1 MFDKLL
7 IANRGAIAC
16 RILRTLRTLQVKG
29 VAVYS
34 EADAASLHL
43 MQADEAHSL
52 GEGGAAGTYLAVDKI
67 LAIAKA
73 SGAKA
78 IHPGYGFLSENA
90 AFAQAC
96 EDAGI
101 AFVGPTPEQLRVF
114 GLKHTARAL
123 ARQHGVPMLEGTELL
138 DSLESAIAAAHTIGY
153 PVMLKS
159 TAGGGGIG
167 MRVCRSAEELADS
180 FEAVKR
186 LGQNNFSDAGVF
198 IEKYIQRARHLEVQV
213 FGDGQGE
220 VLALGVRDCSVQRRN
235 QKVLEETPAPNLPH
249 GMAEELCAA
258 AVKLARAVDYRSAG
272 TVEFV
277 FDSEDQRFYFLE
289 VNTRLQVEHGVTE
302 QVWGVDLVSWMV
314 QLAAGDLP
322 PLDQLQAG
330 LKPVGHAIQ
339 ARLYAEDPGRDFQPC
354 PGLLTAADFP
364 PADGRKLRIDTWVEA
379 GCEIPPYFDPMI
391 AKLISWAPT
400 REDASAGLID
410 ALNETRLYGV
420 ETNRDY
426 LRQIIADAPFASGQP
441 WTRCLEDL
449 VYHAD
454 TFEVLS
460 GGTQTSVQD
469 YPGRLGYWAVGVPPS
484 GPMDSRALRQGNGL
498 LGNPEGCAALEVT
511 MSGPLLRFNTDAVV
525 AVTGAHIPITLDGQS
540 CAMNTALFVSA
551 GSTLSL
557 GTIAGA
563 GVRSY
568 LCVRG
573 GLDVPDYLGSKS
585 TFTLGQFGGHGGR
598 ALRAGDVLHIAPLVE
613 RSAGRR
619 IADEALEALTDVRR
633 MRVIYGPH
641 AAPEYFTEAYIERF
655 FATDWEV
662 HFNSS
667 RTGVRLIGPKPEWVR
682 SDGGEAGL
690 HPSNIHDNPYAIGA
704 VDFTGDMPVILGP
717 DGPSLG
723 GFVCPVTIIE
733 ADLWQLGQL
742 KAGDKVRFTPVSVE
756 ACHAERCGSALANEG
771 YSPDAENPSTAPD
784 SSRTSP
790 LLQGTANSRGSELA
804 REGYSPDAE
813 NPSTATPS
821 SRASSL
827 PQGTAN
833 SRRSELVREGYSP
846 DAENP
851 STATPSSR
859 ASSLPQG
866 NANFHRSE
874 LVREGYIPDAENPST
889 ATPSSRAS
897 SLPQGTANFRRS
909 ELAREG
915 YIPDAEN
922 PSTAPASSRA
932 SSLPQGTANFRGSE
946 LAREGHIPDAENPS
960 AATPSS
966 RASSLPQGTANF
978 RRSELVREV
987 YSPDAENPS
996 TATPSSR
1003 ASQIPQSTANFR
1015 GSELAR
1021 EGHIPDAENPSAATP
1036 SSRASSLP
1044 QGTANFRRSELVRES
1059 YSPDAENPSTVEDS
1073 SRTSPLLQGTA
1084 NSRDSEV
1091 VRIEDL
1097 PSPVILDIGQDDKRL
1112 VARLSGDTHLLLEI
1126 GAPELDLVLRL
1137 RGHALMLALEA
1148 KALAGV
1154 IDLTPGIRSLQVHY
1168 RPEQLPLWQ
1177 LLDIVAGE
1185 WDAVCAAKD
1194 LQVASRI
1201 VHLPLSWD
1209 DPACQLA
1216 IEKYM
1221 TTVRKDAPW
1230 CPSNLEFIRR
1240 INDLPNL
1247 DEVQRTVFDASYLVM
1262 GLGDVY
1268 LGAPVATPL
1277 DPRHRLVTT
1286 KYNPARTWT
1295 AENSVGIGGAY
1306 MCVYGMEGPGGYQF
1320 VGRTLQMWNR
1330 YRDVAAFEGKPW
1342 LLRFFDQI
1350 RFYPVSADEL
1360 VRIRRDFPLGRFALN
1375 IEHSTL
1381 NLADYQAFLSREA
1394 EGIEAFRAQQNAAFN
1409 AERER
1414 WIANGQADFQSD
1426 EGVTPNTEE
1435 QPLQPGQ
1442 QGVDSHIAGNLW
1454 QVQVQPGDHVEAGDV
1469 LVILESMKMEIPLL
1483 APIAGVVQDVR
1494 VQPGSAVRAGQ
1505 RVVVLSAD

>member
-16 RILRTLRTLQVKG
+16 RILRTLRTLKVKG

-67 LAIAKA
+67 LAIAA
-73 SGAKA
+73 SSGATA

-123 ARQHGVPMLEGTELL
+123 AKLHGVPMLEGTELL
-138 DSLESAIAAAHTIGY
+138 DSLDSALVAAQHIGY

-167 MRVCRSAEELADS
+167 MRVCRSAAELAES

-213 FGDGQGE
+213 FGDGRGE

-235 QKVLEETPAPNLPH
+235 QKVLEETPAPNLPD
-249 GMAEELCAA
+249 GMADELCAA
-258 AVKLARAVDYRSAG
+258 AIKLAKAVSYRSAG

-322 PLDQLQAG
+322 PLSQLQAT
-330 LKPVGHAIQ
+330 LKPSGHAIQ

-354 PGLLTAADFP
+354 PGLLTAVDFP
-364 PADGRKLRIDTWVEA
+364 AADGKNLRIDTWVEA
-379 GCEIPPYFDPMI
+379 GCEIPPFFDPMI
-391 AKLISWAPT
+391 AKLISWAADRT
-400 REDASAGLID
+400 QASAGLAN
-410 ALNETRLYGV
+410 ALNDTRLYGV

-426 LRQIIADAPFASGQP
+426 LRQIIVDAPFASGQP
-441 WTRCLEDL
+441 WTRCLEKL
-449 VYHAD
+449 IYHAD

-460 GGTQTSVQD
+460 GGTQTTVQD

-484 GPMDSRALRQGNGL
+484 GPMDSRALRQGNRL
-498 LGNPEGCAALEVT
+498 LGNAEGCAALEIT
-511 MSGPLLRFNTDAVV
+511 MSGPLLRFNTDAVL
-525 AVTGAHIPITLDGQS
+525 AITGASIPITLDGESQ
-540 CAMNTALFVSA
+540 AMNTALRVPA
-551 GSTLSL
+551 GSTLAL

-563 GVRSY
+563 GARSY
-568 LCVRG
+568 LCLRG

-598 ALRAGDVLHIAPLVE
+598 ALRAGDVLHVTAL
-613 RSAGRR
+613 SDHNAGQRVPAGQ
-619 IADEALEALTDVRR
+619 IPTLTDVRR
-633 MRVIYGPH
+633 IRVIYGPH
-641 AAPEYFTEAYIERF
+641 GAPEYFTENYIDTF
-655 FATDWEV
+655 FATEWEV

-682 SDGGEAGL
+682 ADGGEAGL

-742 KAGDKVRFTPVSVE
+742 KARDKVRFSPVTLEE
-756 ACHAERCGSALANEG
+756 ARSFCRNEFIHEEVVSATDDGGNVPA
-771 YSPDAENPSTAPD
+771 
-784 SSRTSP
+784 SSRISP
-790 LLQGTANSRGSELA
+790 LLQ
-804 REGYSPDAE
+804 
-813 NPSTATPS
+813 TP
-821 SRASSL
+821 
-827 PQGTAN
+827 
-833 SRRSELVREGYSP
+833 
-846 DAENP
+846 
-851 STATPSSR
+851 
-859 ASSLPQG
+859 
-866 NANFHRSE
+866 
-874 LVREGYIPDAENPST
+874 
-889 ATPSSRAS
+889 
-897 SLPQGTANFRRS
+897 
-909 ELAREG
+909 
-915 YIPDAEN
+915 
-922 PSTAPASSRA
+922 
-932 SSLPQGTANFRGSE
+932 
-946 LAREGHIPDAENPS
+946 
-960 AATPSS
+960 
-966 RASSLPQGTANF
+966 
-978 RRSELVREV
+978 
-987 YSPDAENPS
+987 
-996 TATPSSR
+996 
-1003 ASQIPQSTANFR
+1003 
-1015 GSELAR
+1015 
-1021 EGHIPDAENPSAATP
+1021 
-1036 SSRASSLP
+1036 
-1044 QGTANFRRSELVRES
+1044 
-1059 YSPDAENPSTVEDS
+1059 
-1073 SRTSPLLQGTA
+1073 
-1084 NSRDSEV
+1084 V
-1091 VRIEDL
+1091 V
-1097 PSPVILDIGQDDKRL
+1097 LDIGQDDNRL
-1112 VARLSGDTHLLLEI
+1112 VARLSGDTHVLLEI
-1126 GAPELDLVLRL
+1126 GAPELDLVLRF
-1137 RGHALMLALEA
+1137 RGHALMQALES
-1148 KALAGV
+1148 KALPGV

-1168 RPEQLPLWQ
+1168 QPEQLPLGQ
-1177 LLDIVAGE
+1177 LLEIVAGE
-1185 WDAVCAAKD
+1185 WDAVCATLD
-1194 LQVASRI
+1194 LQVPSRI

-1330 YRDVAAFEGKPW
+1330 YREVAAFDGKPW

-1360 VRIRRDFPLGRFALN
+1360 LRIRRDFPLGRYPLQ

-1381 NLADYQAFLSREA
+1381 NLADYQAFLA
-1394 EGIEAFRAQQNAAFN
+1394 QQADGIAAFRSQQQAAFQ

-1414 WIANGQADFQSD
+1414 WIASGQANFESD
-1426 EGVTPNTEE
+1426 ESAAPLTDEPELEE
-1435 QPLQPGQ
+1435 GQ
-1442 QGVDSHIAGNLW
+1442 QGIDSHIAGNLW
-1454 QVQVQPGDHVEAGDV
+1454 QVQVQPGEQVAAGDT

-1483 APIAGVVQDVR
+1483 APVSGIVREVR

-1505 RVVVLSAD
+1505 RVVVLETDQNA

>member
-364 PADGRKLRIDTWVEA
+364 PADGRSLRIDTWVEA

-426 LRQIIADAPFASGQP
+426 LRQIIVDAPFASGQP

-498 LGNPEGCAALEVT
+498 LGNPEGCAALEIT

-525 AVTGAHIPITLDGQS
+525 AVTGAHIPITLDGQA

-613 RSAGRR
+613 RSAGQR

-641 AAPEYFTEAYIERF
+641 AAPEYFTEAYVERF

-682 SDGGEAGL
+682 ADGGEAGL

-742 KAGDKVRFTPVSVE
+742 KAGDRVRFTPVSVE
-756 ACHAERCGSALANEG
+756 ACHAERCGSALAREG
-771 YSPDAENPSTAPD
+771 YIPDAEI
-784 SSRTSP
+784 
-790 LLQGTANSRGSELA
+790 
-804 REGYSPDAE
+804 
-813 NPSTATPS
+813 PSTATPS

-833 SRRSELVREGYSP
+833 SSRSELVREGYSP

-859 ASSLPQG
+859 TSPLLQGTANSRGSELVREGYSPDAENPSTVPPSSRASSLPQG
-866 NANFHRSE
+866 TANFHRSE

-897 SLPQGTANFRRS
+897 SLPQ
-909 ELAREG
+909 
-915 YIPDAEN
+915 
-922 PSTAPASSRA
+922 STV
-932 SSLPQGTANFRGSE
+932 NFRGSE
-946 LAREGHIPDAENPS
+946 L
-960 AATPSS
+960 
-966 RASSLPQGTANF
+966 
-978 RRSELVREV
+978 VRES
-987 YSPDAENPS
+987 YIPDAENPS

-1015 GSELAR
+1015 GSELVR
-1021 EGHIPDAENPSAATP
+1021 EGHIPDAENPSAAPDSSRTSP
-1036 SSRASSLP
+1036 LPQGTANFRRSELVREVYIPDAENPSAATLSSRASSLP

-1177 LLDIVAGE
+1177 LLDIIAGE

>member
-16 RILRTLRTLQVKG
+16 RILRTLRTLHVTG

-34 EADAASLHL
+34 EADVASLHL

-52 GEGGAAGTYLAVDKI
+52 GEGGAAGTYLAADKI

-73 SGAKA
+73 SGAGA

-138 DSLESAIAAAHTIGY
+138 DSIDAALTAAEVIGY

-167 MRVCRSAEELADS
+167 MRVCRSADELADS

-235 QKVLEETPAPNLPH
+235 QKVLEETPAPNLPE
-249 GMAEELCAA
+249 GMADELCAA
-258 AVKLARAVDYRSAG
+258 AIKLAKAINYRSAG

-277 FDSEDQRFYFLE
+277 FDSCDQRFYFLE

-302 QVWGVDLVSWMV
+302 QVWGVDLVGWMV

-322 PLDQLQAG
+322 PLAELQAT
-330 LKPVGHAIQ
+330 LQPSGHAIQ

-354 PGLLTAADFP
+354 PGLLTAVNFP
-364 PADGRKLRIDTWVEA
+364 PADGRALRIDTWVEA
-379 GCEIPPYFDPMI
+379 GCEIPPFFDPMI
-391 AKLISWAPT
+391 AKLISWAPS
-400 REDASAGLID
+400 RDEASA
-410 ALNETRLYGV
+410 ALSEALAESHLYGV

-454 TFEVLS
+454 TVEVLS

-484 GPMDSRALRQGNGL
+484 GPMDSRALRQGNLL
-498 LGNPEGCAALEVT
+498 LGNAEGCAALEIT

-525 AVTGAHIPITLDGQS
+525 AVTGASIPLTLDGES
-540 CAMNTALFVSA
+540 CPMNTTLLVKA
-551 GSTLSL
+551 GSTLAL

-563 GVRSY
+563 GARSY

-598 ALRAGDVLHIAPLVE
+598 ALRAGDVLHLAQLTD
-613 RSAGRR
+613 RSAGQS
-619 IADEALEALTDVRR
+619 IADDALEVLGEVRD

-641 AAPEYFTEAYIERF
+641 AAPEYFTEAYMETF

-682 SDGGEAGL
+682 ADGGEAGL

-742 KAGDKVRFTPVSVE
+742 KAGDKVRFHPVSIE
-756 ACHAERCGSALANEG
+756 ACHTMASAALDQAFSRTRQAPSGLLSLDSALPGESG
-771 YSPDAENPSTAPD
+771 
-784 SSRTSP
+784 
-790 LLQGTANSRGSELA
+790 
-804 REGYSPDAE
+804 
-813 NPSTATPS
+813 
-821 SRASSL
+821 
-827 PQGTAN
+827 
-833 SRRSELVREGYSP
+833 
-846 DAENP
+846 
-851 STATPSSR
+851 
-859 ASSLPQG
+859 
-866 NANFHRSE
+866 
-874 LVREGYIPDAENPST
+874 
-889 ATPSSRAS
+889 
-897 SLPQGTANFRRS
+897 
-909 ELAREG
+909 
-915 YIPDAEN
+915 
-922 PSTAPASSRA
+922 
-932 SSLPQGTANFRGSE
+932 
-946 LAREGHIPDAENPS
+946 
-960 AATPSS
+960 
-966 RASSLPQGTANF
+966 
-978 RRSELVREV
+978 
-987 YSPDAENPS
+987 
-996 TATPSSR
+996 
-1003 ASQIPQSTANFR
+1003 
-1015 GSELAR
+1015 
-1021 EGHIPDAENPSAATP
+1021 
-1036 SSRASSLP
+1036 
-1044 QGTANFRRSELVRES
+1044 LVRES
-1059 YSPDAENPSTVEDS
+1059 APGHTSVITRLQSP
-1073 SRTSPLLQGTA
+1073 
-1084 NSRDSEV
+1084 
-1091 VRIEDL
+1091 I
-1097 PSPVILDIGQDDKRL
+1097 IMDIGQDDKRL

-1148 KALAGV
+1148 KALPGV

-1168 RPEQLPLWQ
+1168 RPAQLPLRQ
-1177 LLDIVAGE
+1177 LLEIVAGE

-1350 RFYPVSADEL
+1350 RFYPVSAEEL
-1360 VRIRRDFPLGRFALN
+1360 LRIRRDFPLGRFDLN

-1381 NLADYQAFLSREA
+1381 NLTDYQTFLLHEA
-1394 EGIEAFRAQQNAAFN
+1394 EGIAAFRARQQAAFN

-1414 WIANGQADFQSD
+1414 WIANGQANFESEESIAPTTD
-1426 EGVTPNTEE
+1426 EAALE
-1435 QPLQPGQ
+1435 PGQ

-1454 QVQVQPGDHVEAGDV
+1454 QVQVKPGERVEAGDV
-1469 LVILESMKMEIPLL
+1469 LVVLESMKMEIPVL
-1483 APIAGVVQDVR
+1483 APVGGVVRDVR

-1505 RVVVLSAD
+1505 RVVVLDAD

>member
-52 GEGGAAGTYLAVDKI
+52 GEGGAAGTYLAMDKI

-73 SGAKA
+73 SGARA

-123 ARQHGVPMLEGTELL
+123 ARQHGVPMLEGTEML
-138 DSLESAIAAAHTIGY
+138 DSVESAIAAARDIGY

-235 QKVLEETPAPNLPH
+235 QKVLEETPAPNLPD
-249 GMAEELCAA
+249 GMADELCAA
-258 AVKLARAVDYRSAG
+258 AIKLARAVNYRSAG
-272 TVEFV
+272 TLEFV

-322 PLDQLQAG
+322 PLEQLQAG
-330 LKPVGHAIQ
+330 LKPSGHAIQ

-354 PGLLTAADFP
+354 PGLLTAVNFP
-364 PADGRKLRIDTWVEA
+364 PADGHALRIDTWVEA

-391 AKLISWAPT
+391 AKLISWAQT
-400 REDASAGLID
+400 REQASTGLID

-426 LRQIIADAPFASGQP
+426 LRQIIADTPFSSGQP
-441 WTRCLEDL
+441 WTRCLEGL

-498 LGNPEGCAALEVT
+498 LGNAEGCAALEIT
-511 MSGPLLRFNTDAVV
+511 MSGPLLRFNTDAVI
-525 AVTGAHIPITLDGQS
+525 AVTGAQIPITLDGEPR
-540 CAMNTALFVSA
+540 AMNTALLVCA
-551 GSTLSL
+551 GSTLAL

-573 GLDVPDYLGSKS
+573 GLEMPDYLGSKS

-598 ALRAGDVLHIAPLVE
+598 ALRAGDVLHIAPLVD
-613 RSAGRR
+613 RSAGQR
-619 IADEALEALTDVRR
+619 IADDALEALPDIRR
-633 MRVIYGPH
+633 IRVIYGPH
-641 AAPEYFTEAYIERF
+641 AAPEYFTEAYIETF

-682 SDGGEAGL
+682 ADGGEAGL

-742 KAGDKVRFTPVSVE
+742 KAGDKVRFYPVSVE
-756 ACHAERCGSALANEG
+756 ACHAERCGS
-771 YSPDAENPSTAPD
+771 
-784 SSRTSP
+784 
-790 LLQGTANSRGSELA
+790 
-804 REGYSPDAE
+804 
-813 NPSTATPS
+813 
-821 SRASSL
+821 
-827 PQGTAN
+827 
-833 SRRSELVREGYSP
+833 
-846 DAENP
+846 
-851 STATPSSR
+851 
-859 ASSLPQG
+859 
-866 NANFHRSE
+866 E
-874 LVREGYIPDAENPST
+874 LVREGYIPDAENT
-889 ATPSSRAS
+889 
-897 SLPQGTANFRRS
+897 
-909 ELAREG
+909 
-915 YIPDAEN
+915 
-922 PSTAPASSRA
+922 
-932 SSLPQGTANFRGSE
+932 
-946 LAREGHIPDAENPS
+946 
-960 AATPSS
+960 
-966 RASSLPQGTANF
+966 
-978 RRSELVREV
+978 
-987 YSPDAENPS
+987 
-996 TATPSSR
+996 
-1003 ASQIPQSTANFR
+1003 
-1015 GSELAR
+1015 
-1021 EGHIPDAENPSAATP
+1021 
-1036 SSRASSLP
+1036 
-1044 QGTANFRRSELVRES
+1044 
-1059 YSPDAENPSTVEDS
+1059 STVPPS

-1084 NSRDSEV
+1084 RLQGTANSCGCEA

-1148 KALAGV
+1148 KQLGGV

-1168 RPEQLPLWQ
+1168 RPEQLPLRQ

-1360 VRIRRDFPLGRFALN
+1360 LRIRRDFPLGRFDLN

-1381 NLADYQAFLSREA
+1381 NMADYQAFLTREA
-1394 EGIEAFRAQQNAAFN
+1394 EGITAFRAQQQSAFN

-1426 EGVTPNTEE
+1426 EGVAPNTEE
-1435 QPLQPGQ
+1435 LPLQTGQ

-1454 QVQVQPGDHVEAGDV
+1454 QVQVQPGERVEAGDV

-1483 APIAGVVQDVR
+1483 APVAGVVQEVR

-1505 RVVVLSAD
+1505 RVVVLAAD